1 MLSCRPEPGGNEQRP
16 YLVAVQADGMG
27 FVIDPGSTDV
37 DGWRM
42 GNQTLL
48 FGVAVETRHGAQSTA
63 NRGRCSAPG
72 FQLPSVGLDVASPDL
87 EEAQVAL
94 IAEGDELTKIQRIGV
109 AGEPSVAAEEPGE
122 GYVFRT
128 GKLRVVDDNRF

>member
-1 MLSCRPEPGGNEQRP
+1 
-16 YLVAVQADGMG
+16 
-27 FVIDPGSTDV
+27 
-37 DGWRM
+37 M

-48 FGVAVETRHGAQSTA
+48 FGVAVEPGHGAQSTA
-63 NRGRCSAPG
+63 NRGRCPTPS

-87 EEAQVAL
+87 EETQVAL

-109 AGEPSVAAEEPGE
+109 AGEPSVAAKEPGK

-128 GKLRVVDDNRF
+128 GECRVVDDNRF

>member
-1 MLSCRPEPGGNEQRP
+1 MLSCRPEPGGNEQCP
-16 YLVAVQADGMG
+16 YLVTVQVDSMG

-48 FGVAVETRHGAQSTA
+48 FGVAVEARHGAQSPA
-63 NRGRCSAPG
+63 DGGRCPTPS

-94 IAEGDELTKIQRIGV
+94 IAEGDELTKIQRI
-109 AGEPSVAAEEPGE
+109 
-122 GYVFRT
+122 
-128 GKLRVVDDNRF
+128 